1 MDGFEILLHEASK
14 NSRDG
19 SVPAADLLSSAS
31 SRSSSRATVRYGEH
45 LSLSLGQFVHQR
57 LSTFYRPCEKKIE
70 PLKYLDLESF
80 YTGGGLKNMF
90 FTVSYTRSNCIAAL
104 RQEVMSRK
112 CKCLSEDAYVP
123 FYLARNLSE
132 QGFCHS
138 MKEGRTTGNA
148 TATGGPAK
156 RAECHDRISRMT
168 AEEILV
174 TSLPH
179 SWKLPIFMRP
189 TLQMQLLWLCPQLCT
204 EVVTDVERRQKTPLV
219 ETISSKLT
227 NLSSPLGPADI
238 AVITIAASETRTA
251 IMSEGEQ
258 MTPFNLL
265 ASIGG
270 IFGLFLGL
278 SGVTTFEVI
287 EAWIIILPHLIPLC
301 RYSLFIVKRFWR
313 QFRA

>member
-1 MDGFEILLHEASK
+1 MDGFQILLHEASK
-14 NSRDG
+14 NSLDG

-45 LSLSLGQFVHQR
+45 LSLSLGQF
-57 LSTFYRPCEKKIE
+57 
-70 PLKYLDLESF
+70 
-80 YTGGGLKNMF
+80 
-90 FTVSYTRSNCIAAL
+90 
-104 RQEVMSRK
+104 
-112 CKCLSEDAYVP
+112 
-123 FYLARNLSE
+123 
-132 QGFCHS
+132 
-138 MKEGRTTGNA
+138 
-148 TATGGPAK
+148 
-156 RAECHDRISRMT
+156 
-168 AEEILV
+168 ILV
-174 TSLPH
+174 TSLPY

-227 NLSSPLGPADI
+227 NLSSSLGPADI
-238 AVITIAASETRTA
+238 AVITISASETRTA

-313 QFRA
+313 QFRGVDDLTM